1 MAGLILDLGAKHDDD
16 PYDSEDYY
24 DYDTCH
30 DSHEMQITLCPKTNM
45 SDGIVARVIPPRGT
59 SYGHPKA

>member
-30 DSHEMQITLCPKTNM
+30 DSHEMQITKSVLAAQEESNMFCQNRCAPKQT
-45 SDGIVARVIPPRGT
+45 
-59 SYGHPKA
+59 